1 MALGR
6 GPFGG
11 SAPSQVP
18 QLNIARAREPKATK
32 VGPNSARGSKA
43 DVENSFHGAST
54 KCGLHTTRDRASSF
68 SGRPDE
74 KRPALRETKF
84 NAPMMKS
91 TVPRPFHFATD
102 ERARRPK
109 AKPSS
114 QNEDD
119 EIFFEE
125 DANSLF
131 DIRNMVAMPD
141 PVSTQARTNAAG
153 IVSQTELFPSRSGQQ
168 QREVRWSLAPCSG
181 TTNVLTEFN
190 RSLSASANG
199 AGSAKRAAK
208 RSADEPS
215 PQPFQQRQHKHAR
228 PSASPSALSS
238 AREVHARVD
247 SVAAINTTSLAQE
260 QVQNIHARHQSQKIE
275 EWMKESERHNK
286 AALGYM
292 ESLVT
297 ANREKAEAVA
307 ATDKALSQVDNL
319 KAALDEA
326 RLEIKSQQSIIKSL
340 QSTIDQLQTEK
351 PQPTQ
356 ARGSGD
362 FGEDDDWCKKMGISD
377 VESEDEDIVV
387 DCSIPMSQQL
397 MSGSLTP
404 QEYLGTIRMVLS
416 KRFGERGA
424 RRAFAAL
431 GEQGGNIAKQ
441 SFIDSLDAIMP
452 DMRCKDKTAVW
463 EVLAQDSGLK
473 NGALYFEAFSRIFFQ
488 A

>member
-18 QLNIARAREPKATK
+18 QLNIARTRESKATK
-32 VGPNSARGSKA
+32 AGPNSARGSKA
-43 DVENSFHGAST
+43 DVKTSFNGVST
-54 KCGLHTTRDRASSF
+54 KCGPQTTRDRASSF

-84 NAPMMKS
+84 NLPMMKS

-102 ERARRPK
+102 ERAKRPK

-119 EIFFEE
+119 EFEA
-125 DANSLF
+125 DANCLF
-131 DIRNMVAMPD
+131 DIRNMVEIPD
-141 PVSTQARTNAAG
+141 PVNTQARTNAAG
-153 IVSQTELFPSRSGQQ
+153 VVSQTELFPSRTGQQ

-190 RSLSASANG
+190 RSLSGSANG

-208 RSADEPS
+208 RAADEPS
-215 PQPFQQRQHKHAR
+215 PQPLQQRQHKHAR
-228 PSASPSALSS
+228 PSASPSALT
-238 AREVHARVD
+238 REVHARAD
-247 SVAAINTTSLAQE
+247 SAAAINTTSLAQE

-275 EWMKESERHNK
+275 QWMKESERHNK

-292 ESLVT
+292 ESMVT

-307 ATDKALSQVDNL
+307 ATDKALTQVENL

-326 RLEIKSQQSIIKSL
+326 KLKIKSQQSTIQTL
-340 QSTIDQLQTEK
+340 QSTVDQLQTEK
-351 PQPTQ
+351 QQPAQ
-356 ARGSGD
+356 ARGSAD

-377 VESEDEDIVV
+377 DESEDED
-387 DCSIPMSQQL
+387 DCPIPMSHQQM

-416 KRFGERGA
+416 KQFGERGA

-441 SFIDSLDAIMP
+441 SFIHSLDAIMP

-463 EVLAQDSGLK
+463 EMLAQDAGLK